1 MCFQLVGVR
10 GTQRMKLPAVSRLN
24 LVSNQ
29 SRGNAELQVEQVQ
42 VQCASSVAS
51 KIQTKVNIMVF
62 VTLPIIHKKL
72 MI

>member
-24 LVSNQ
+24 LESNQ

-51 KIQTKVNIMVF
+51 KRQYLFFASRRAIYSTGKERD
-62 VTLPIIHKKL
+62 
-72 MI
+72 